1 MDMYKVVESMR
12 KCASQSKEAGPIGDA
27 AGAIG
32 WSMLPGG
39 NLANAIG
46 GLHGLG
52 AAVSP
57 TAEADLDANGAAAL
71 LPGVGASRVR
81 QRMRNQLTAG
91 DGSSHRYWSTNI
103 GQVTGNIL
111 PALVGGGVGALVGAD
126 VAGEGDR
133 GLGAGI
139 GAGVGAL
146 GTIAG
151 INLLAALTAAITKR
165 RTKQEQAEAAASG
178 GGVAADYLLPG
189 VAAYNAWKS
198 YGRSIGDSAER
209 KAAKRQSAEE
219 APEAKTAS
227 LREMKTAETVLRIL
241 AATGLK

>member
-12 KCASQSKEAGPIGDA
+12 KRASQSKEAGPIGDA
-27 AGAIG
+27 AGALG
-32 WSMLPGG
+32 WSMIPGG
-39 NLANAIG
+39 DIANAIG
-46 GLHGLG
+46 GIHGLG

-111 PALVGGGVGALVGAD
+111 PALIGGGAGALIGAGAADEGNRGMGAAIGGGVGALGT
-126 VAGEGDR
+126 VAG
-133 GLGAGI
+133 
-139 GAGVGAL
+139 V
-146 GTIAG
+146 
-151 INLLAALTAAITKR
+151 NLLAALTAAVTRR

-178 GGVAADYLLPG
+178 GGVAADYLVPG

-198 YGRSIGDSAER
+198 YGRSIGDAAER
-209 KAAKRQSAEE
+209 KAEKRRAAEGAAE
-219 APEAKTAS
+219 TKTAS

-241 AATGLK
+241 AATGMN